1 MYMTLLLFTSDG
13 GNVNDI
19 QSRCCKV
26 QSIKNFFRKAIYLA
40 KFDMSKSNTFTAQNY
55 CTPHVMLLTPTCETL
70 NMIQLFVIKLQGMSE
85 VIFF

>member
-1 MYMTLLLFTSDG
+1 M
-13 GNVNDI
+13 NDI

-55 CTPHVMLLTPTCETL
+55 CTPHVMLLTAHMRNTQYDTVVC
-70 NMIQLFVIKLQGMSE
+70 N
-85 VIFF
+85 